1 MVIAISSAL
10 QSLSHV
16 TRGQGIINSHI
27 IRMRVCH
34 HHPGV
39 GYIAYADA
47 RKKHTYTFSK
57 CNTCMLVGGPRI
69 YHDMGRCS
77 HAGLSLASLL
87 IIMLRTHPHCTL
99 GGKRNLPR
107 APCLRYAH
115 ARANMIHVD
124 YPSAAVSQLTVTP
137 RRTRVRVAQ
146 GDNAL
151 LFG

>member
-1 MVIAISSAL
+1 MVITISSAL

-16 TRGQGIINSHI
+16 TRGQGMINSHI
-27 IRMRVCH
+27 IRMRACH

-39 GYIAYADA
+39 GYIAHADA

-69 YHDMGRCS
+69 YHDKGRCS
-77 HAGLSLASLL
+77 QAGLSLASLL

-107 APCLRYAH
+107 GAMFTVCTCKSKYDTCRLPLGRCLTAYS
-115 ARANMIHVD
+115 N
-124 YPSAAVSQLTVTP
+124 SAENKGTCCP
-137 RRTRVRVAQ
+137 
-146 GDNAL
+146 GE
-151 LFG
+151 